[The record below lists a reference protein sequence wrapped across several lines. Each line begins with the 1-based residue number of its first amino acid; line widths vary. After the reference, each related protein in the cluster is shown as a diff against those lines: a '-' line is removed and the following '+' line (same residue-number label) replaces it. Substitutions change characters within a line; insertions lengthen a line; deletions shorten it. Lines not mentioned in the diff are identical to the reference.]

1 METLLAD
8 PVPAP
13 AAEVEPASAPTAAGS
28 PPEPENAAPAPQPAE
43 HTCSRCGAAM
53 ASGQEW
59 CLQCGAGVRGSL
71 GSHGLRS
78 AGAILAGAAVL
89 ALGAAAAGYAALNKT
104 SSKPRT
110 VTAAVAQAPAATPPP
125 TAPPATATPLP
136 KTLPG
141 STAKLPKIPLAA
153 NTPKAPAVAPA
164 PTPTK
169 TSSSTTTS
177 PASTTT
183 GGASSEEPSAIV
195 LDTNAASTYNP
206 YGYAAAG
213 FGDPSLAIDG
223 DPSTAWTAQVNPA
236 TAPRMAEGIVIDLKA
251 NQKLAKLALVTST
264 PGMTVQAYGAT
275 GKTVPGSITDP
286 AWVKLSHE
294 IVVAKKHAQLKL
306 LEPKHGFRYVVLWIS
321 RAPASST
328 GTAQAPG
335 HVDVNEL
342 ELFAPS

>member
-1 METLLAD
+1 
-8 PVPAP
+8 
-13 AAEVEPASAPTAAGS
+13 
-28 PPEPENAAPAPQPAE
+28 
-43 HTCSRCGAAM
+43 M

-78 AGAILAGAAVL
+78 AGAILGGAAVL

-104 SSKPRT
+104 TPKPRT
-110 VTAAVAQAPAATPPP
+110 VTAIVAQAPVATPPP
-125 TAPPATATPLP
+125 AVAPPTSTPVP

-141 STAKLPKIPLAA
+141 STAKLPKIPLTAS
-153 NTPKAPAVAPA
+153 TPKVPALAPVPA
-164 PTPTK
+164 PTK
-169 TSSSTTTS
+169 TSSSTTTT

-183 GGASSEEPSAIV
+183 GGASGEEPSAIV

-206 YGYAAAG
+206 YGYPASS

-223 DPSTAWTAQVNPA
+223 DPSTAWTAQVSPA
-236 TAPRMAEGIVIDLKA
+236 TAPRMAEGLVVDLKA
-251 NQKLAKLALVTST
+251 NQKLAKIALVTST

-275 GKTVPGSITDP
+275 GNTVPGSITDP
-286 AWVKLSHE
+286 GWVKLSHE
-294 IVVAKKHAQLKL
+294 VVLAKKHAQLKL

-321 RAPASST
+321 RAPASSV

-342 ELFAPS
+342 ELFPPS